1 MIKYS
6 REFYKKSF
14 TADTMKS
21 AYMLAVKWY
30 ATNVLSKVE
39 FANVQVQFIKE
50 KENKSK
56 YPTITIHLFAVQ
68 DGENDV
74 MSQHCQCC
82 KEMHRSFFINEDT
95 NCSRCSAAGFQRRL
109 EEKINIKMNYYKEML
124 RKRLEEQT

>member
-1 MIKYS
+1 MTVIKYS

-14 TADTMKS
+14 TAETMKS

-39 FANVQVQFIKE
+39 FVNVQVQFV

-68 DGENDV
+68 DGEKDV
-74 MSQHCQCC
+74 MAQHCQCC
-82 KEMHRSFFINEDT
+82 REMHRNFFINEDT
-95 NCSRCSAAGFQRRL
+95 HCDRCSAAGFQRRL
-109 EEKINIKMNYYKEML
+109 EERINTKKDYYKEML
-124 RKRLEEQT
+124 RRQLGE

>member
-14 TADTMKS
+14 TADTMKL
-21 AYMLAVKWY
+21 AYMSAVKWY

-39 FANVQVQFIKE
+39 FANVHVQFIKE
-50 KENKSK
+50 SKSK

-68 DGENDV
+68 DGEKGV

-95 NCSRCSAAGFQRRL
+95 HCSRCSAAGFQRRL
-109 EEKINIKMNYYKEML
+109 EEKIKTKKNYYKEML
-124 RKRLEEQT
+124 RKRLEE